1 MAKWYEV
8 PEKRDSN
15 VVYSRIRLV
24 RNWADYPFPGS
35 MSEAQSAEMTKALCE
50 KLGGIG
56 DIDEEEYQFL
66 YLNEVSELEKD
77 VLQERLAINRSLAEK
92 KSPTVLIS
100 SQDERMRIALNGDDH
115 VRIQVLEKGLALE
128 PCCRRADRA
137 DDYIDERIS
146 YAFDEKYG
154 YLTAFPTNMGTG
166 LRASVVLH
174 LPMLSRKKNFNS
186 LAADFGRFGTSI
198 RGVFGEGSENY
209 GSLYRISNQKTL
221 GQDEDDIIELVKKA
235 AMELD
240 AQERRLRQEALSQKP
255 VRRADEVYK
264 SYGVLKYARRL
275 TSKDAMEFLSQIMAG
290 VTDGILETE
299 EPCSVYALMLG
310 IQPANL
316 LNYAKRPLNNE
327 EVETARADFLRD
339 RLPKIR

>member
-35 MSEAQSAEMTKALCE
+35 MSEEQSGEMTKALCE

-115 VRIQVLEKGLALE
+115 VRIQVMEKGLALE
-128 PCCRRADRA
+128 SCYSRADRA

-240 AQERRLRQEALSQKP
+240 AQERRLRQETLSQKP
-255 VRRADEVYK
+255 VRRADEAYK

-299 EPCSVYALMLG
+299 EPCSVYALMMG